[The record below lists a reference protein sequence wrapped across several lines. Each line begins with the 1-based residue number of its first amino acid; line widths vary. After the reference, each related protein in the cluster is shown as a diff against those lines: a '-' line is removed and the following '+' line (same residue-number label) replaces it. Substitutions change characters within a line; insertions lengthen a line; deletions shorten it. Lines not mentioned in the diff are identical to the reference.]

1 MKLVLFDVWNIFFD
15 MNGMFDV
22 FLVEFLNIMGIC
34 IVDVVEVI
42 MLMRVRI
49 KGMRVRGEGDLKRVF
64 EES

>member
-49 KGMRVRGEGDLKRVF
+49 KGMRVRGEGDLRRVF